1 MKRRQ
6 TALIVDDIASVR
18 AALARLLQSHGY
30 EVVTAENG
38 ADALLLLSGV
48 CVDVILLDEGMPV
61 MSGREF
67 RKRQRD
73 DPRLAQIPVVLIS
86 AAPNLDPVA
95 DDTGL
100 VECAPKTR
108 PDTLVAAVARAC
120 LAGVHRS

>member
-18 AALARLLQSHGY
+18 EALTRLLQSHGY
-30 EVVTAENG
+30 EVVTAANG

-48 CVDVILLDEGMPV
+48 CVDVILLDERMPV

-67 RKRQRD
+67 RERQRG

-86 AAPNLDPVA
+86 ANPNLDLAA
-95 DDTGL
+95 DDPGL
-100 VECAPKTR
+100 VQCAPKTR

-120 LAGVHRS
+120 LAGAHRS